1 MMIDIEPKILSVQQV
16 FKLDNLSLPDY
27 QRPYK
32 WTKENV
38 QQLLQDIYGYFV
50 SKKSR
55 YRLGVLVL
63 HQNNKKDIVD
73 GQQRLTTLALILNT
87 LGQETNFLNQT
98 FNHSQSHKNIIEN
111 HQYICHYFDNNPD
124 LKDDN
129 KFKDYILNQ
138 CELVCVTLK
147 ELDEAFQYFDS
158 QNSKGKSLEPYDLLK
173 AFHLRAMS
181 NNESK
186 LLNYVEYW
194 ENAVNE
200 NPTLKVIISAILYRI
215 RQWHRD
221 NDAELFTSKH
231 LNVFKGVDKSSNFPY
246 LLAQKAAMALYQAK
260 SINPMLYA
268 DDFSSPAFQSTQ
280 TLLNGQEFFEY
291 IAHYRQ
297 KYQELFDNKS
307 GILAHRM
314 IDNRCI
320 LDILTYKGCQR
331 TGDGYVR
338 NLFECTLLLY
348 YDKFGNNDLEIVIK
362 KILMWAYQVRF
373 KWEKIY
379 WGRIDTTAKDK
390 NGLLHCILLAKSPI
404 EVINF
409 MTPKLL
415 DKEIKRDIPELRVL
429 IN

>member
-38 QQLLQDIYGYFV
+38 LQLLQDIYGYFIA
-50 SKKSR
+50 KKSR

-63 HQNNKKDIVD
+63 HNNKNKDIVD

-111 HQYICHYFDNNPD
+111 HQYICHYFNNNPD

-173 AFHLRAMS
+173 AFHLRS
-181 NNESK
+181 IENDDKN
-186 LLNYVEYW
+186 LLNYIEYW

-260 SINPMLYA
+260 SNI
-268 DDFSSPAFQSTQ
+268 
-280 TLLNGQEFFEY
+280 
-291 IAHYRQ
+291 ICR
-297 KYQELFDNKS
+297 
-307 GILAHRM
+307 
-314 IDNRCI
+314 
-320 LDILTYKGCQR
+320 
-331 TGDGYVR
+331 
-338 NLFECTLLLY
+338 
-348 YDKFGNNDLEIVIK
+348 
-362 KILMWAYQVRF
+362 
-373 KWEKIY
+373 
-379 WGRIDTTAKDK
+379 
-390 NGLLHCILLAKSPI
+390 
-404 EVINF
+404 
-409 MTPKLL
+409 
-415 DKEIKRDIPELRVL
+415 
-429 IN
+429 